1 MKDSRKGE
9 SLWTE
14 WEGYGYHYNFGDLS
28 LVFYTEGHVDVSIEV
43 VRRALAS
50 ALQRDGIV
58 SSLAQGFQLI
68 DSGHIEQG
76 YAGPVDGDIY
86 LTVCD
91 DDGST
96 IEGSEVDEIIEITY
110 VEVQYP

>member
-9 SLWTE
+9 SLWSE

-28 LVFYTEGHVDVSIEV
+28 IVYYTEGHVDLDIDI
-43 VRRALAS
+43 VRKALAS
-50 ALQRDGIV
+50 AIQRDGVV
-58 SSLAQGFQLI
+58 SSLSQAFQLI
-68 DSGHIEQG
+68 DSGRISQA
-76 YAGPVDGDIY
+76 YAGPVDGDLY
-86 LTVCD
+86 LTVCE

-96 IEGSEVDEIIEITY
+96 LDGEQVDEIIEITY

>member
-9 SLWTE
+9 ALWSE

-28 LVFYTEGHVDVSIEV
+28 LVFYTEGHVDLDIDV

-50 ALQRDGIV
+50 AIQRDGIV
-58 SSLAQGFQLI
+58 SSLSHAFQLI
-68 DSGHIEQG
+68 DNGRIEQG
-76 YAGPVDGDIY
+76 YAGPVGGDIY
-86 LTVCD
+86 LTVCE

-96 IEGSEVDEIIEITY
+96 SEGTEVDEIIEITY